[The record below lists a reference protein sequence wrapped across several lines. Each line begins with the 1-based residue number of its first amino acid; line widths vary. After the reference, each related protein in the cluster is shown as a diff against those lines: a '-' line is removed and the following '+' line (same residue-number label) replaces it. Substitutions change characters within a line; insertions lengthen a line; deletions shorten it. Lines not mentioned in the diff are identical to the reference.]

1 MSLGNP
7 STVYVVHCVDT
18 EGPLYESTA
27 ATFERLEQIADIHV
41 KPSREN
47 LARIANGTLDLGG
60 KEKIARALVDPQ
72 LLHYNETWDKV
83 DAMLER
89 ILSPAYRRRFSDS
102 TGEGWRFNWF
112 IVDHVGYLDN
122 PRRRDMG
129 YHNIF
134 DHYAE
139 ILSSSSENSRDEVHF
154 HFHPMSTY
162 HEAHT
167 CGTSLFRST
176 HMWDILSRRVI
187 DRHWFP
193 SCYRAGFHTERPDT
207 HWFLEQ
213 WIPFDFS
220 NQAIK
225 ASELDAQQAD
235 MVNGRFG
242 DWRRAPA
249 DWSPYHPSHDDY
261 QVPGNCNR
269 AIFRCLNIGTRLRL
283 MSQGDIDLAFC
294 RANDGE
300 PTILAF
306 TDHDFR
312 NIGNDVES
320 VHGMI
325 LASAARYPRVKWI
338 HSGAKEAAQQ
348 VLDIRR
354 DTSFQ
359 LNISL
364 APQPGGAVLM
374 RVKSSEEIF
383 GPQPYLAVKTFDK
396 QYFTDNFDVQIP
408 RREWTYVFDQQT
420 IVPASIDKVGVAANS
435 RSGST
440 AISVVDDF
448 RAIGHSFD
456 GHAADKLK

>member
-1 MSLGNP
+1 MSVGDP

-27 ATFERLEQIADIHV
+27 ATFERLRQIADIHV
-41 KPSREN
+41 APSREN
-47 LARIANGTLDLGG
+47 LARIANGDLDLGG
-60 KEKIARALVDPQ
+60 KEKIARALVCPQ
-72 LLHYNETWDKV
+72 LLQYNDTWDKV
-83 DAMLER
+83 DAMLNR
-89 ILSPAYRRRFSDS
+89 ILSSAYRQEFSDS
-102 TGEGWRFNWF
+102 TGKGWRFNWF

-129 YHNIF
+129 YHNVF

-139 ILSSSSENSRDEVHF
+139 ILSSSSENSGDEVHF

-162 HEAHT
+162 REAHT
-167 CGTSLFRST
+167 CGTSLLRST
-176 HMWDILSRRVI
+176 HIWDILSRRII

-193 SCYRAGFHTERPDT
+193 SSYRAGFHTERPDT

-220 NQAIK
+220 NQAVN
-225 ASELDAQQAD
+225 ASDLDGQQTD

-261 QVPGNCNR
+261 QAPGSCNR
-269 AIFRCLNIGTRLRL
+269 TIFRCLNVGTRLRL
-283 MSQGDIDLAFC
+283 LSQEDVDLAFF
-294 RANDGE
+294 RANAGE

-312 NIGNDVES
+312 NMGSDIES
-320 VHGMI
+320 VHRMI
-325 LASAARYPRVKWI
+325 LASAVRHPRVKWV
-338 HSGAKEAAQQ
+338 HSGAQEAAQQ
-348 VLDIRR
+348 VLDIPRSSSLELNV
-354 DTSFQ
+354 SF
-359 LNISL
+359 
-364 APQPGGAVLM
+364 AAQPGGTVLM
-374 RVKSSEEIF
+374 RVKSSADTF

-408 RREWTYVFDQQT
+408 RREWTYVFDHQT
-420 IVPASIDKVGVAANS
+420 IVPMSIDKVGVAANS
-435 RSGST
+435 CTGST
-440 AISVVDDF
+440 AILVVDDF
-448 RAIGHSFD
+448 RASVDSFD
-456 GHAADKLK
+456 SRLAHKVE